1 MKIRTDFVSNS
12 SSSSFV
18 ICDET
23 TKQKF
28 EKCFPSYNIF
38 KIDIIIEKLSNMLNS
53 ISEQYKDFENMVGNV
68 YDSGKMFHDIFYDID
83 SLKTTLEKDIEDLKD
98 IKSQHENKDVYI
110 TEPVDRDRAYDLNFR
125 SELFKG
131 DL

>member
-1 MKIRTDFVSNS
+1 
-12 SSSSFV
+12 
-18 ICDET
+18 
-23 TKQKF
+23 
-28 EKCFPSYNIF
+28 
-38 KIDIIIEKLSNMLNS
+38 MLNS